1 MQCIVEEEDE
11 GPGGEGGGGEG
22 APSGGSGCATEGQAV
37 PTQMLAWLPKMN
49 YANVDQLPGNVSL
62 AAVTR
67 NALAAGHGFCLY

>member
-1 MQCIVEEEDE
+1 
-11 GPGGEGGGGEG
+11 
-22 APSGGSGCATEGQAV
+22 
-37 PTQMLAWLPKMN
+37 MN